1 MLVMVLAA
9 GAILLGV
16 PGVIVVG
23 TIVLSLLPA
32 PLAFAGAVAGAVGL
46 ALRKRARSG
55 RESDEGELLREF
67 SARVS
72 AGATIRSTIA
82 DPTIELVPDHA
93 RRLATLGWPMAD
105 VGDALMSVFPV
116 NGAPFRAICS
126 FSEHTGAAISAA
138 LGVLA
143 DRADEATELARQR
156 KVALAQVKLS
166 AIVVGV
172 VPIAVS
178 IGLVAVRGIPDPG
191 GAVIVIPMMVGIGLQ
206 VIGTGIVFK
215 VASSANR

>member
-16 PGVIVVG
+16 PSIVVV
-23 TIVLSLLPA
+23 TTVALSLLPVPVA
-32 PLAFAGAVAGAVGL
+32 LAGVAVGVVGL
-46 ALRKRARSG
+46 ILRKRTRSD
-55 RESDEGELLREF
+55 REPDEGELLRQF
-67 SARVS
+67 SGRVS

-82 DPTIELVPDHA
+82 DPMIEDIPDHA
-93 RRLATLGWPMAD
+93 RRLAALGRPMAD
-105 VGDALMSVFPV
+105 VGDELSSVFPV
-116 NGAPFRAICS
+116 NGAAFRAICS

-156 KVALAQVKLS
+156 KVSLAQVKLS
-166 AIVVGV
+166 AIVVGI
-172 VPIAVS
+172 VPMAAS

-191 GAVIVIPMMVGIGLQ
+191 GAVIVVPMMVGIGLQ
-206 VIGTGIVFK
+206 VIGTAIVFR

>member
-9 GAILLGV
+9 GAFLLGV
-16 PGVIVVG
+16 PGVIVIG
-23 TIVLSLLPA
+23 IIVLSLLPA
-32 PLAFAGAVAGAVGL
+32 PLAFAGVAAGAVGF
-46 ALRKRARSG
+46 ALRKRARSN
-55 RESDEGELLREF
+55 RQSDEGELLRQF

-82 DPTIELVPDHA
+82 DPTIESVPDHA
-93 RRLATLGWPMAD
+93 RRLAMLGRPMAD
-105 VGDALMSVFPV
+105 VGDALTSAFPV
-116 NGAPFRAICS
+116 NGAAFRAICS

-156 KVALAQVKLS
+156 KVSLAQVKLS
-166 AIVVGV
+166 AIVVGI

-191 GAVIVIPMMVGIGLQ
+191 GAVIVVPMMAGIGLQ
-206 VIGTGIVFK
+206 VLGTGIVFK

>member
-1 MLVMVLAA
+1 MLVIVLAA

-23 TIVLSLLPA
+23 TVVLSLLPV
-32 PLAFAGAVAGAVGL
+32 PLALAGAAAGAVGL
-46 ALRKRARSG
+46 ALHKRAG
-55 RESDEGELLREF
+55 FDRESDEGELLRQF
-67 SARVS
+67 SGRVS

-82 DPTIELVPDHA
+82 DPTIKDVPDHA
-93 RRLATLGWPMAD
+93 RRLATLGRPMAD
-105 VGDALMSVFPV
+105 VGDALTSVFPV
-116 NGAPFRAICS
+116 NGAAFRAICS

-156 KVALAQVKLS
+156 KVSLAQVKLS
-166 AIVVGV
+166 AIVVGI
-172 VPIAVS
+172 VPMAAS

-191 GAVIVIPMMVGIGLQ
+191 GAVIVVPMMVGIGLQ
-206 VIGTGIVFK
+206 VIGTAIVFR